1 MRTWIAG
8 ARSRLTQLPD
18 VPARAAFE
26 SLCNFVLTR
35 TG

>member
-1 MRTWIAG
+1 VRSWIAD
-8 ARSRLTQLPD
+8 ARSRLAHLPS

-26 SLCNFVLTR
+26 SLCNFVITR